1 MATTMLSRRAAS
13 ALLLTGLV
21 AARGARAGEL
31 AGATLVVGDQ
41 KGGSRAL
48 MEAAGVLA
56 DVPYAI
62 EWREFPAAAPLLEAL
77 NAGAIDTGIVGDA
90 PMIFAQAAGV
100 PLKAIGAWRSDPVGT
115 AIVVPAGSPIRT
127 PADLKGK
134 RIATGKGSIGHY
146 LALVTLERAGL
157 AASDAEIVF
166 LLPADAKA
174 AFVSGAIDA
183 WSSWDPYTSLVRLVD
198 GATVVAD
205 GRGITTGLGFQ
216 VANERAIAAK
226 RPVLEEFLGRLA
238 AARSWSLD
246 HIDEFAVTL
255 AKLIGVPPEVG
266 QEWLGRA
273 RTQFVLIDERVIADQ
288 QRTIDNYARF
298 GVIPKR
304 VAAADAVDASFNPA
318 VARYS
323 ASG

>member
-1 MATTMLSRRAAS
+1 MAIYINPAHGGLVDGCGPGRRSRIARAAD
-13 ALLLTGLV
+13 
-21 AARGARAGEL
+21 L

-56 DVPYAI
+56 DVPYTI

-115 AIVVPAGSPIRT
+115 AIVAPAGSPIRT

-146 LALVTLERAGL
+146 LALVALESAGL
-157 AASDAEIVF
+157 ATSDAEIVF

-205 GRGITTGLGFQ
+205 GRGITSGLGFQ
-216 VANERAIAAK
+216 VASEHAIATK
-226 RPVLEEFLGRLA
+226 RAALDDFLAGSRRRALGRWITPTSS
-238 AARSWSLD
+238 RRRWPS
-246 HIDEFAVTL
+246 
-255 AKLIGVPPEVG
+255 
-266 QEWLGRA
+266 
-273 RTQFVLIDERVIADQ
+273 
-288 QRTIDNYARF
+288 
-298 GVIPKR
+298 
-304 VAAADAVDASFNPA
+304 
-318 VARYS
+318 
-323 ASG
+323 

>member
-1 MATTMLSRRAAS
+1 MATHITRRTAASLMVAGLAASRSARAAD
-13 ALLLTGLV
+13 
-21 AARGARAGEL
+21 L
-31 AGATLVVGDQ
+31 AGATLMVGDQ

-48 MEAAGVLA
+48 MEAAGMLA
-56 DVPYAI
+56 GVPYAI

-115 AIVVPAGSPIRT
+115 AIVAPAGSPIRT
-127 PADLKGK
+127 PVDLKGK

-146 LALVTLERAGL
+146 LVLVALESAGL
-157 AASDAEIVF
+157 SASDAEIVF

-216 VANERAIAAK
+216 VANEHAIATK
-226 RPVLEEFLGRLA
+226 RAVLEDFLGRLA
-238 AARSWSLD
+238 AARAWSLD
-246 HIDEFAVTL
+246 HTDQFAATL
-255 AKLIGVPPEVG
+255 AQLIGIPPEVG
-266 QEWLGRA
+266 REWLGRA
-273 RTQFVLIDERVIADQ
+273 RTQFVLIDERVVTEQ

-298 GVIPKR
+298 GVIQKR
-304 VAAADAVDASFNPA
+304 VAAADAFDASFNTA